1 MKPRILKF
9 LAIIL
14 AMECAVSL
22 PAWPAFQDLGSLGK
36 QAQSLGSLSGIAEKL
51 HLTPPQLQQ
60 VLPILQREAPKL
72 QAIKGSSNL
81 SDDQKVA
88 QTKAV
93 QQQSDSKLK
102 TILSPQQLLSLK
114 DFRASQLKDVLGG
127 AIPH

>member
-9 LAIIL
+9 LAIVL
-14 AMECAVSL
+14 AIEWGGTL
-22 PAWPAFQDLGSLGK
+22 PAWAALQDLGSLGK
-36 QAQSLGSLSGIAEKL
+36 QAQGMGSLTGIAQKL
-51 HLTPPQLQQ
+51 NLTPPQLQQ
-60 VLPILQREAPKL
+60 VLPILQREVPKL

-114 DFRASQLKDVLGG
+114 DFRASQLKDLLGG
-127 AIPH
+127 AMPH